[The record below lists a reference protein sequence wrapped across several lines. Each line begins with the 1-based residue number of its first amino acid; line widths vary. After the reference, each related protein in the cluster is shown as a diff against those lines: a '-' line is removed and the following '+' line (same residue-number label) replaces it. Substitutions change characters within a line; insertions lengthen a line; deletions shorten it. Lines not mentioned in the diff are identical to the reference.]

1 MTALDDSLSLDAQGT
16 PPTEDQQEEEP
27 MPDAPDLK
35 RAQEFLAVDGLPWT
49 EVAGAPGVSER
60 VLSAAP
66 SGDGAELTRLARWA
80 AGLDTSPAGVIRHE
94 YCEEVL
100 LLEGQLED
108 LTLGTT
114 FTAGH
119 YACRPPG
126 MPHGPYRTTTG
137 CVMLEIRYRP
147 R

>member
-1 MTALDDSLSLDAQGT
+1 VDRTG
-16 PPTEDQQEEEP
+16 PTEAHQEEKP
-27 MPDAPDLK
+27 VPDGQDLK
-35 RAQEFLAVDGLPWT
+35 RALEFLSVDGLPWS

-66 SGDGAELTRLARWA
+66 SGDASELTRLTHWA

-108 LTLGTT
+108 LTLGAT

-126 MPHGPYRTTTG
+126 MPHGPYRTGTG